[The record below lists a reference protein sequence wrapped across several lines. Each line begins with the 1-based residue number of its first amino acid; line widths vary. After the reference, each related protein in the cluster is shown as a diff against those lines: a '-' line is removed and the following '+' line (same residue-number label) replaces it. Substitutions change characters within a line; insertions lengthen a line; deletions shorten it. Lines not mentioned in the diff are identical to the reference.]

1 MTDTIIDTRRIDRA
15 GLAVAE
21 PLARFIEERALP
33 GTGIEPAAFWAGVAG
48 LFARFAPENAML
60 LARRDDLQARIDAWH
75 EAHGRQP
82 IDPAAYQAFLR
93 EIG

>member
-33 GTGIEPAAFWAGVAG
+33 GTGIEPAAFRRSIDFGVKTMSG
-48 LFARFAPENAML
+48 
-60 LARRDDLQARIDAWH
+60 RR
-75 EAHGRQP
+75 GR
-82 IDPAAYQAFLR
+82 A
-93 EIG
+93 